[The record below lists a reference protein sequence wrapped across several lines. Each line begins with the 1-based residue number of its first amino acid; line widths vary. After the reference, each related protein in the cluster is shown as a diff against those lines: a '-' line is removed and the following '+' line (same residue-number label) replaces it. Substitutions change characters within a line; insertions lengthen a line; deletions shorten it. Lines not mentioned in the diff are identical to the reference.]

1 MGGMNKMKKTITDL
15 MNYVEGEEIKDIE
28 IHNDE
33 IINLTKNLDLEA
45 VKNRAMEGIQA
56 GRSTS
61 KNTKRRVGFRKAM
74 VLVAATLTLSA
85 TVFASEYFDT
95 FKFFY
100 GGKANIAL
108 EDRESVDKTIT
119 ASGIKM
125 TIRESVVSDKG
136 AIIMLTFEKEDGTA
150 LPKEAIIKTLDIK
163 EHKNL
168 AYMVNQKITE
178 DGKKLIANFE
188 IDSSE
193 KLEGKKITVLAD
205 EIINTQT
212 LHSIVKG
219 PWKTS
224 FRISG
229 KAKSVE
235 KKLNVTV
242 GNGNE
247 KLQFNNINVSTLGV
261 SFDGIKANGDI
272 ERLPDYQPKVTI
284 ITTEGNSI
292 ELKQGSANE
301 IKNGFRFIYN
311 LDSEFNKTFLDLSTI
326 KNIIVD
332 DNIISIK

>member
-1 MGGMNKMKKTITDL
+1 MNKMKKTIADL
-15 MNYVEGEEIKDIE
+15 MNHIEGEEIKDIE
-28 IHNDE
+28 IHDNE

-45 VKNRAMEGIQA
+45 VKNRVMQGIQ
-56 GRSTS
+56 TEQNTP
-61 KNTKRRVGFRKAM
+61 KNTKKLPVFKKAIA
-74 VLVAATLTLSA
+74 LVAATLALSG
-85 TVFASEYFDT
+85 TVFAAEYFDG

-108 EDRESVDKTIT
+108 EDRASVDKTIT
-119 ASGIKM
+119 VSGIKM

-136 AIIMLTFEKEDGTA
+136 AIIILTFEKEDGTA

-163 EHKNL
+163 EHKKL

-212 LHSIVKG
+212 LDSIVKG
-219 PWKTS
+219 PWKLS

-229 KAKSVE
+229 EAKAVE
-235 KKLNVTV
+235 KNLNVTV
-242 GNGNE
+242 GYGSE
-247 KLQFNNINVSTLGV
+247 KLQLNKINVSTLGV
-261 SFDGIKANGDI
+261 SFDGIKTNGDI
-272 ERLPDYQPKVTI
+272 EKLPEYQPKVTI
-284 ITTEGNSI
+284 TTTEGNSI

-301 IKNGFRFIYN
+301 IKNGFRLMYDLN
-311 LDSEFNKTFLDLSTI
+311 SEFNKVFLDISTI
-326 KNIIVD
+326 KNITVD